1 MGKVATK
8 RETAASSMAERER
21 LLDTCKQSVIMVR
34 WESIC
39 VRVSRADNVKA
50 SGQGTG
56 NRPIQELEVES
67 EGLRE
72 AETVRAFTRGSMGIN
87 SVKRVL

>member
-1 MGKVATK
+1 
-8 RETAASSMAERER
+8 
-21 LLDTCKQSVIMVR
+21 MVR
-34 WESIC
+34 WESTC

-50 SGQGTG
+50 SGLRSG
-56 NRPIQELEVES
+56 NQPIQELEVES